1 MDHHYLH
8 LQTCWKVFE
17 GALVEFTD
25 ALDMLLDDHKTFAW
39 SVCGQGR
46 KVLAAHGFRVQ
57 NCCRVL
63 GAHVQIARKHTNGT
77 QTKRLDAMQ
86 AMWSRLKLSASPYE
100 LKVRAIRTA
109 AWPRGLHAIA
119 ATTIA
124 SQHFSSLRAAC
135 YERAQCFWIRLQ
147 CNGSSEPH

>member
-1 MDHHYLH
+1 MNGMFVSFPCVSRCLMWMIGPSLLH

-17 GALVEFTD
+17 GALVDLLMPLTCCWMTIRPLLGQSVGKDARCLPLMDSEFRTV
-25 ALDMLLDDHKTFAW
+25 AGCWERMSKI
-39 SVCGQGR
+39 S
-46 KVLAAHGFRVQ
+46 
-57 NCCRVL
+57 
-63 GAHVQIARKHTNGT
+63 RKHTNGT

-119 ATTIA
+119 ATTIGLTT
-124 SQHFSSLRAAC
+124 F
-135 YERAQCFWIRLQ
+135 
-147 CNGSSEPH
+147 